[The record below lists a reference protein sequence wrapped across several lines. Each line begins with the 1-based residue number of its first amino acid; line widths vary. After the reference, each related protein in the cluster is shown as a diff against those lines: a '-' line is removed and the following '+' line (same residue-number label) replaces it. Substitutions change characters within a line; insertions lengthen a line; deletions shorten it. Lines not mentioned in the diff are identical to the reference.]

1 MTEKPHHS
9 LLNCLQRLPDEDN
22 AGVQNACGQHRRQ
35 TWQISFYH
43 GCDVIFAKITTLQ
56 VQCSACFAAL
66 PSTVAD
72 RTKWRRQEG
81 GLEGERNRR
90 VGGVENDD
98 SCLQPIDHTNEPPRS
113 AKPTCRNPRLGRH
126 LSRAK
131 NLVNLSLPFCP
142 CPKPG
147 GGEGPLLG
155 LLRFCPLPCPC
166 RCWLCCWWECATK
179 AAYLTCKWALNQ

>member
-1 MTEKPHHS
+1 MADKLLPWMRRDFCQNNHIASAVICMLRCSTQHSCRQDKMEK
-9 LLNCLQRLPDEDN
+9 
-22 AGVQNACGQHRRQ
+22 AGGG
-35 TWQISFYH
+35 T
-43 GCDVIFAKITTLQ
+43 GGGKE
-56 VQCSACFAAL
+56 
-66 PSTVAD
+66 
-72 RTKWRRQEG
+72 QEG
-81 GLEGERNRR
+81 
-90 VGGVENDD
+90 GGVENDD
-98 SCLQPIDHTNEPPRS
+98 SCLQPIDHTNEPRRS